1 MTGGG
6 RIGGPGGGLH
16 FYGWKGNVMMKLA
29 VNTDYQKGTGCPEEY
44 LRGAAAAGF
53 THLHWCHQWCT
64 DFLYGE
70 AEREQIRA
78 WLRDFGLTLLDIHGP
93 VGPEKNWFSLVEYE
107 RRAGVEMVANRLE
120 MHAAL
125 GGTGVVMM
133 HAPAITVKT
142 TPAEAEVVRAKTAA
156 LRKSLQEL
164 SPVIRRTGVPIALEN
179 TFEDRFEV
187 IAEIFGAFPPEIV
200 GLCYDSG
207 HGHLGENRGL
217 DFLAAHGDRLL
228 ALHLHDNDGVGDQHQ
243 PPYMGTLDWARLA
256 TVLAGSAYCRELSFE
271 IAMRCTPFS
280 EIDPFLADAF
290 SRCRQFAEQARAAG
304 WRAGRT
310 A

>member
-1 MTGGG
+1 MT
-6 RIGGPGGGLH
+6 
-16 FYGWKGNVMMKLA
+16 LA
-29 VNTDYQKGTGCPEEY
+29 INTDYQKGTGCPEAY
-44 LRGAAAAGF
+44 LRAASAAGF

-78 WLRDFGLTLLDIHGP
+78 WLSDFGLTLLDIHGP
-93 VGPEKNWFSLVEYE
+93 VGPEKNWFSQVEYE
-107 RRAGVEMVANRLE
+107 RRAGVELVANRLE

-133 HAPAITVKT
+133 HAPAIAAKT
-142 TPAEAEVVRAKTAA
+142 TPAEAEVVWAKTAA
-156 LRKSLQEL
+156 LKKSLQDL
-164 SPVIRRTGVPIALEN
+164 TPVIRRTGVRIALEN

-187 IAEIFGAFPPEIV
+187 IADVFGAFPADVV

-217 DFLAAHGDRLL
+217 GYLAAHGDRLL
-228 ALHLHDNDGVGDQHQ
+228 ALHLHDNDGVSDQHQ
-243 PPYMGTLDWARLA
+243 PPYMGTLELSRLA

-271 IAMRCTPFS
+271 ISIRNTAFT
-280 EIDPFLADAF
+280 EIGPFLADAY
-290 SRCRQFAEQARAAG
+290 SRCSQFAEQAKAAG
-304 WRAGRT
+304 WRSSDRKD
-310 A
+310 